1 MSKKAAVFCPNP
13 GVDRMY
19 HLQSPLAA
27 GQLFRTERAEIF
39 PGSKGANVAL
49 ALAGKGVPVTVFTFT
64 GGRAGALSESLLTD
78 RGVTVIGVPTA
89 CGVRENTKVV
99 EPGGRSTEFNENGG
113 PVSAGEAAA
122 LLSLAGNGT
131 YDALFLCGS
140 LPRGVAEDY
149 YAAAIAAAKA
159 RGALTFLDTSGAA
172 LTKGAAAKPDF
183 IKPNA
188 GELAALTGEREPQT
202 LSAAAVLAEK
212 WQKEH
217 PETGVICTAG
227 KAGAVYVGKEGTFV
241 QEALPVPEIHTTVG
255 AGDNFLAGF
264 AAAILQGAA
273 PEEALTLAAE
283 TAARYISE

>member
-159 RGALTFLDTSGAA
+159 RGVKFGRPYKELPAGFQEVKARWERGELSARAAGKELHIAHSTFLYWVRGN
-172 LTKGAAAKPDF
+172 K
-183 IKPNA
+183 
-188 GELAALTGEREPQT
+188 R
-202 LSAAAVLAEK
+202 
-212 WQKEH
+212 
-217 PETGVICTAG
+217 
-227 KAGAVYVGKEGTFV
+227 
-241 QEALPVPEIHTTVG
+241 
-255 AGDNFLAGF
+255 
-264 AAAILQGAA
+264 
-273 PEEALTLAAE
+273 
-283 TAARYISE
+283 